1 MIYTYLTKK
10 AMKIAYNAHLN
21 QVDKSGMP
29 YIFHPIYIAERMD
42 DEESTIVALLH
53 DTIED
58 SDLTICDLK
67 MEGFS
72 ESVIEALEC
81 LTHDKNMQYEKY
93 IQRIKENPLAKKVKK
108 VDLEHNSLLER
119 LEIVDESV
127 MNRLKKYEKAKEML
141 SD

>member
-1 MIYTYLTKK
+1 
-10 AMKIAYNAHLN
+10 MKIAYNAHLN

-29 YIFHPIYIAERMD
+29 YIFHPIYIAERMY

-72 ESVIEALEC
+72 ELVIEALEC
-81 LTHDKNMQYEKY
+81 LTHDKNMQYEEY

>member
-1 MIYTYLTKK
+1 MIYTNLTKK

-72 ESVIEALEC
+72 ESVIKALEC
-81 LTHDKNMQYEKY
+81 LTHDKNIQYEEY
-93 IQRIKENPLAKKVKK
+93 IQRIKDNPLAKKVKK

-119 LEIVDESV
+119 LEIVDESI

>member
-1 MIYTYLTKK
+1 MIYTNLTKK
-10 AMKIAYNAHLN
+10 VMKIAYNAHLN

-72 ESVIEALEC
+72 ESVIKALEC
-81 LTHDKNMQYEKY
+81 LTHDKNIQYEEY
-93 IQRIKENPLAKKVKK
+93 IQRIKDNPLAKKVKK

>member
-21 QVDKSGMP
+21 QVDKSGMH

-81 LTHDKNMQYEKY
+81 LTHDKNMQYEEY
-93 IQRIKENPLAKKVKK
+93 VQRIKENPLAKKVKK

>member
-1 MIYTYLTKK
+1 MIYTNLTKK

-72 ESVIEALEC
+72 GQVIEALEC
-81 LTHDKNMQYEKY
+81 LTHDKNIQYEEY
-93 IQRIKENPLAKKVKK
+93 IQRIKDNPLAKKVKK

>member
-81 LTHDKNMQYEKY
+81 LTHDKNMQYEEY

>member
-1 MIYTYLTKK
+1 
-10 AMKIAYNAHLN
+10 MKIAYNAHLN

-58 SDLTICDLK
+58 SDLTIFDLK

-72 ESVIEALEC
+72 ESVIKALEC
-81 LTHDKNMQYEKY
+81 LTHDKNIQYEEY
-93 IQRIKENPLAKKVKK
+93 IQRIKDNPLAKKVKK

-119 LEIVDESV
+119 LEIVDESI

>member
-1 MIYTYLTKK
+1 
-10 AMKIAYNAHLN
+10 MKIAYNAHLN

-72 ESVIEALEC
+72 ESVIKALEC
-81 LTHDKNMQYEKY
+81 LTHDKNIQYEEY
-93 IQRIKENPLAKKVKK
+93 IQRIKDNPLAKKVKK

-119 LEIVDESV
+119 LEIVDESI

>member
-1 MIYTYLTKK
+1 MIYTNLTKK

-42 DEESTIVALLH
+42 DEESIIVALLH

-72 ESVIEALEC
+72 GSVIEALEC
-81 LTHDKNMQYEKY
+81 LTHDKNIQYEEY
-93 IQRIKENPLAKKVKK
+93 IQRIKDNPLAKKVKK

>member
-1 MIYTYLTKK
+1 
-10 AMKIAYNAHLN
+10 MKIAYNAHLN

-72 ESVIEALEC
+72 ESVIKALEC
-81 LTHDKNMQYEKY
+81 LTHDKNMQYEEY
-93 IQRIKENPLAKKVKK
+93 IQRIKDNPLAKKVKK

-141 SD
+141 SE

>member
-72 ESVIEALEC
+72 ESVIEALVC
-81 LTHDKNMQYEKY
+81 LTHDKNMQYEEY
-93 IQRIKENPLAKKVKK
+93 IQIIKENPLAKKVKK

>member
-1 MIYTYLTKK
+1 
-10 AMKIAYNAHLN
+10 MKIAYNAHLN

-72 ESVIEALEC
+72 ESVIKALEC
-81 LTHDKNMQYEKY
+81 LTHDKNIQYEEY
-93 IQRIKENPLAKKVKK
+93 IQRIKDNPLAKKVKK

>member
-1 MIYTYLTKK
+1 MIYTNLTKK

-72 ESVIEALEC
+72 ESVIKALEC
-81 LTHDKNMQYEKY
+81 LTHDKNIQYEEY
-93 IQRIKENPLAKKVKK
+93 IQRIKDNPLAKKVKK

>member
-1 MIYTYLTKK
+1 
-10 AMKIAYNAHLN
+10 MKIAYNAHLN

-81 LTHDKNMQYEKY
+81 LTHDKNIQYEEY
-93 IQRIKENPLAKKVKK
+93 IQRIKVNPLAKKVKK

>member
-1 MIYTYLTKK
+1 MIYTNLTKK

-81 LTHDKNMQYEKY
+81 LTHDKNMQYEEY

>member
-1 MIYTYLTKK
+1 
-10 AMKIAYNAHLN
+10 MKIAYNAHLN

-58 SDLTICDLK
+58 SDLTIFDLK

-72 ESVIEALEC
+72 ESVIKALEC
-81 LTHDKNMQYEKY
+81 LTHDKNIQYEEY
-93 IQRIKENPLAKKVKK
+93 IQRIKDNPLAKKVKK

>member
-1 MIYTYLTKK
+1 MIYTNLTKK
-10 AMKIAYNAHLN
+10 VMKIAYNAHLN

-72 ESVIEALEC
+72 ESVIKALEC
-81 LTHDKNMQYEKY
+81 LTHDKNIQYEEY
-93 IQRIKENPLAKKVKK
+93 IQRIKDNPLAKKVKK

-119 LEIVDESV
+119 LEIVDESI

>member
-58 SDLTICDLK
+58 SDLTFCDLK
-67 MEGFS
+67 LEGFS

-81 LTHDKNMQYEKY
+81 LTHDKNMQYEEY

-108 VDLEHNSLLER
+108 VDLEHNSLLES

>member
-1 MIYTYLTKK
+1 
-10 AMKIAYNAHLN
+10 MKIAYNAHLN

-81 LTHDKNMQYEKY
+81 LTHDKNMQYEEY
-93 IQRIKENPLAKKVKK
+93 IQIIKENPLAKKVKK

-127 MNRLKKYEKAKEML
+127 INRLKKYEKAKEML